1 MVFLEN
7 LPENVNITVT
17 KKDLFEI
24 IDYCL
29 SKNLNKQA
37 IEVPEHLTIKKLA
50 EYLSYSPPAI
60 YKMVGQAEIPSYK
73 LSGKLLFKK
82 SEIDDWLL
90 DFRQPTIKARI
101 AELDSKCK

>member
-1 MVFLEN
+1 MHYLER
-7 LPENVNITVT
+7 LPETVNITVS
-17 KKDLFEI
+17 KKDLIEFI
-24 IDYCL
+24 NVCL
-29 SKNLNKQA
+29 AKNNNQQA
-37 IEVPEHLTIKKLA
+37 KLYSEHLTIKELA

-90 DFRQPTIKARI
+90 DFKQPTIKARI
-101 AELDSKCK
+101 AELDNKCK

>member
-1 MVFLEN
+1 MVIEK

-29 SKNLNKQA
+29 RRNLNKQA
-37 IEVPEHLTIKKLA
+37 IEVPEHLTIKQLS
-50 EYLSYSPPAI
+50 EYLNYSPPAI
-60 YKMVGQAEIPSYK
+60 YKMVGQAGIPSYK

-82 SEIDDWLL
+82 SEIDVWLS
-90 DFRQPTIKARI
+90 DFKQPTTKDQIN
-101 AELDSKCK
+101 ELNNKCK